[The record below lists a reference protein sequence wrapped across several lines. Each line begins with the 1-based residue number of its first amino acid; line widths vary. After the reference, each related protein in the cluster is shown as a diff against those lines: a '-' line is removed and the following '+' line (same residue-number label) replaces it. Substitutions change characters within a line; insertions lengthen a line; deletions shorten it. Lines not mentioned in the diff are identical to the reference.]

1 MNVIDKFTEEMKLKK
16 YSSGTIKNYE
26 ASLNAF
32 NRYLISIGIMDIKEV
47 TLDILEDYKRYLV
60 EEKYKSEVVYSR
72 LQAVKRLFEYLVS
85 CRLLL
90 LNPAERL
97 VMPKTDKTLP
107 KNILSKEEVK
117 TLLAGPNTGIKTG
130 IRDRAVIEV
139 LYSSGLRLNEC
150 VNLKV
155 YDIDYDSGHVRVDN
169 GKGRKDRILPL
180 GKKACLWVKKYLNH
194 VRPQFFKKGLEDESF
209 LWVGLKGKKLASI
222 WLNRLLNNYA
232 QSAGIKK
239 RVTVH
244 TLRRTFATHMLLTGA
259 NPYYIQR
266 LLGHESST
274 TINKYI
280 KLVPRDVKKAHMKH
294 HPRG

>member
-1 MNVIDKFTEEMKLKK
+1 MNVTDKFTEEMKLKK
-16 YSSGTIKNYE
+16 YADGTVKNYE

-32 NRYLISIGIMDIKEV
+32 NRYLISIDITDIKEV
-47 TLDILEDYKRYLV
+47 SLNVLEDYKRYLV
-60 EEKYKSEVVYSR
+60 GEKYKSEVVYSK
-72 LQAVKRLFEYLVS
+72 LQSIKRLFEYLVS

-97 VMPKTDKTLP
+97 IMPKTGKTLP
-107 KNILSKEEVK
+107 KDILSKDEVR
-117 TLLAGPNTGIKTG
+117 TLLKTPNTGIKTG
-130 IRDRAVIEV
+130 IRDRAVIEI

-155 YDIDYDSGHVRVDN
+155 YDVDYDSGYIRVDN
-169 GKGRKDRILPL
+169 GKGKKDRILPL
-180 GKKACLWVKKYLNH
+180 GKKACYWVKKYLLKA
-194 VRPQFFKKGLEDESF
+194 RPLFLKNTLDDESF

-222 WLNRLLNNYA
+222 WLNRLLNSYA
-232 QSAGIKK
+232 ESADIKK

-244 TLRRTFATHMLLTGA
+244 TLRRTFATHMLSTGA

-280 KLVPRDVKKAHMKH
+280 KLVPIDVKKAHRKH